1 MQETSIF
8 WLRTAAVL
16 YSIGV
21 LHTLLVLL
29 RKHSPLFRAALGC
42 LGVGV
47 IFHFVS
53 IVEHTMI
60 LKRLPLDNFF
70 ETASVCAF
78 LLAIVF
84 LFVYWR
90 YDFSSLGIGIF
101 PLVFMLA
108 QIGAMEVPVSSWSGP
123 GVRGVSLAIHVLLI
137 LLGYAS
143 LLTMTFASVFY
154 LIQERALK
162 RKRPSTWFDHL
173 PPLATLDTLI
183 TRSMGLG
190 FTFITLG
197 LITGLVWAFVES
209 GTKFLGEERI
219 GFAFI
224 TWGAYLVMV
233 FLRASAGLR
242 GRKAAWMALTVLG
255 CSALTWA
262 AHVGIRPLLEK

>member
-21 LHTLLVLL
+21 FHTLLVLL
-29 RKHSPLFRAALGC
+29 RRNSSIFRGALAS

-47 IFHFVS
+47 IFHLVS
-53 IVEHTMI
+53 IVERGML
-60 LKRLPLDNFF
+60 LKRVPLDNFF
-70 ETASVCAF
+70 ETASICGF
-78 LLAIVF
+78 LLAVVF

-101 PLVFMLA
+101 PLVFILT
-108 QIGAMEVPVSSWSGP
+108 QIGAMELPVSPWSNA
-123 GVRGVSLAIHVLLI
+123 GVRGAGLAVHVFLI

-143 LLTMTFASVFY
+143 LLLMTSAAIFY

-162 RKRPSTWFDHL
+162 TKRPSKWFDRL
-173 PPLATLDTLI
+173 PPLATLDSLL

-190 FTFITLG
+190 FMFITLG
-197 LITGLVWAFVES
+197 LVSGLAWAFIES
-209 GTKFLGEERI
+209 GTKFLFEERI
-219 GFAFI
+219 GFAFV

-233 FLRASAGLR
+233 FLRTSVGLR
-242 GRKAAWMALTVLG
+242 GRKAAWMSLAVLG
-255 CSALTWA
+255 CSALTWIT
-262 AHVGIRPLLEK
+262 HIGLRPLLSK